1 MKILKIVFSIAMLL
15 IPILFVINI
24 INFNV
29 TLILLCGTIIVLF
42 YIFGAT
48 IETTKHNKIKK
59 TDLMTCPHCG
69 SIDAKLLAADTDCE
83 YPEWTYKCKD
93 CGTEWTEYAELK
105 YAGYH
110 LKE

>member
-1 MKILKIVFSIAMLL
+1 
-15 IPILFVINI
+15 
-24 INFNV
+24 
-29 TLILLCGTIIVLF
+29 
-42 YIFGAT
+42 
-48 IETTKHNKIKK
+48 
-59 TDLMTCPHCG
+59 MTCPHCG

>member
-1 MKILKIVFSIAMLL
+1 MKILKIIFCIIMLL
-15 IPILFVINI
+15 TPIFFILNI
-24 INFNV
+24 ISLEATF
-29 TLILLCGTIIVLF
+29 ILMCGTIVLF
-42 YIFGAT
+42 DAFEIKTG
-48 IETTKHNKIKK
+48 NKKSKK

-83 YPEWTYKCKD
+83 YPEWTYKCRD

-105 YAGYH
+105 YAGYY

>member
-1 MKILKIVFSIAMLL
+1 MKTLRIICCLILFL
-15 IPILFVINI
+15 IPFLIITNVISSEI
-24 INFNV
+24 ALTISLSIV
-29 TLILLCGTIIVLF
+29 TLI
-42 YIFGAT
+42 YILSSK
-48 IETTKHNKIKK
+48 IETTKCNKTKK